1 MSKENLNILIV
12 DDDPDYLMQLETLV
26 KSFGFNVIT
35 AESQKDAEE
44 ILSEKK
50 PDLCIYDLM
59 MEEQDS
65 GFVLA
70 YKTKRL
76 YPDLPIIIAT
86 AVTSDTGYNFKNEA
100 DKHESWI
107 KADLLLEKG
116 IRPDQLHREIN
127 RLLKL

>member
-1 MSKENLNILIV
+1 MNKDNINILIV
-12 DDDPDYLMQLETLV
+12 DDDPDYLLQLESQV
-26 KSFGFNVIT
+26 KSFGFNVTT
-35 AESQKDAEE
+35 ADGQKHAEE
-44 ILSEKK
+44 IISEQK

-70 YKTKRL
+70 YKTKMK
-76 YPDLPIIIAT
+76 YPDVPIIIAT

-100 DKHESWI
+100 ENKESWI

-116 IRPDQLHREIN
+116 IRADQLQREIN
-127 RLLKL
+127 RLLKF

>member
-1 MSKENLNILIV
+1 MNKENLNILIV
-12 DDDPDYLMQLETLV
+12 DDDPDYLLQLETQV

-35 AESQKDAEE
+35 ADGQKEAEE
-44 ILSEKK
+44 IIKDNK

-70 YKTKRL
+70 YKTKKL
-76 YPDLPIIIAT
+76 YPELPIIIAT
-86 AVTSDTGYNFKNEA
+86 AVTSDTGYKFKDEA
-100 DKHESWI
+100 DKHVSWI
-107 KADLLLEKG
+107 KADLMLEKG
-116 IRPDQLHREIN
+116 IRADQLHREIN